1 MAEWWDAR
9 NTRWETLFDEAVA
22 LASNRRLSDT
32 LSMLTRIRSWQHR
45 QTRNGTQN
53 HDWHDAELLWLQGVI
68 LERARQGA
76 KAADV
81 WQRLARLFKV
91 IARRESSFLPQC
103 ARCAE
108 RVLEFAPSWSSVAT
122 QLRERAGDVPA
133 IAAAFRK
140 LALGTDDGATDAS
153 NYASCI

>member
-1 MAEWWDAR
+1 MSVAEWWDAR
-9 NTRWETLFDEAVA
+9 NTRWETPFDEAVA
-22 LASNRRLSDT
+22 LASQQRFSDT

-53 HDWHDAELLWLQGVI
+53 HDWHDAELLWLQGVV
-68 LERARQGA
+68 LERSRQEA

-91 IARRESSFLPQC
+91 IAQRESSFLPQC

-108 RVLEFAPSWSSVAT
+108 RVLEFAPSWSTVAT
-122 QLRERAGDVPA
+122 QLREHAGDVPA
-133 IAAAFRK
+133 IVASFRK
-140 LALGTDDGATDAS
+140 LAVGVDDGS
-153 NYASCI
+153 